1 MKSEIKK
8 LDNSIVEITI
18 EEKKEFVAK
27 YRKQG
32 LDYLRKNADIKWF
45 RKWGNIPDEILVKQF
60 GDEYINSIAVENAI
74 DVLYKKALRENKIM
88 PMAQAHVKNVESQDP
103 LKFVIE
109 VEVYPEV
116 EIKKADYDKIEIK
129 KTAVKVTA
137 KEVTE
142 ALNSIQAK
150 FTTFEEVKSKAYK
163 AKKGDR
169 VNIDTEGF
177 DWKGKALEN
186 TNMQKYPLVLGS
198 NVLVPGFEDGI
209 AGHKTGEEFELDVT
223 FPKDYH
229 NSDFA
234 GLDTKFKVKINS
246 IEKAVKPEFTPE
258 FIEQLRGKKLD
269 LDGFKDLIK
278 QEIKDTKTA
287 NSRMQDEEK
296 LIEALIKKAKISLWE
311 NMIAG
316 SIEKVF
322 WEIKQNMMQQGAK
335 MEDYLASLNMD
346 EATYKEKHV
355 RETAIKRLQG
365 ELILQKIQE
374 EEKVEVTDKELEKE
388 IETIIE
394 NYSNEEVK
402 GRLRELYIPGTKYY
416 EEIKNRMT
424 YKKLID
430 KFIK

>member
-8 LDNSIVEITI
+8 LENSIVEITV
-18 EEKKEFVAK
+18 EEKIEYVAK
-27 YRKQG
+27 FRQKG
-32 LDYLRKNADIKWF
+32 IDYLRKNADIKGF
-45 RKWGNIPDEILVKQF
+45 RKWGNIPEAVLIKQY
-60 GDEYINSIAVENAI
+60 GEEYIDSIAIENAI
-74 DVLYKKALRENKIM
+74 DALYKKALRDNKIL
-88 PMAQAHVKNVESQDP
+88 PMSQAHVKSVDSDKA

-116 EIKKADYDKIEIK
+116 VIKKADYDKIEIK

-142 ALNSIQAK
+142 ALDSIQAK
-150 FTTFEEVKSKAYK
+150 FTTFEEAKSKAYK
-163 AKKGDR
+163 SKMGDR

-177 DWKGKALEN
+177 DKKGKALDN
-186 TNMQKYPLVLGS
+186 TNMEKYPLVLGS
-198 NVLVPGFEDGI
+198 NVLVPGFEEGI
-209 AGHKTGEEFELDVT
+209 AGHKTGEEFELEVT

-229 NSDFA
+229 NADFA
-234 GLDTKFKVKINS
+234 WKETKFNIKINS

-278 QEIKDTKTA
+278 QEIKDTKTSNA
-287 NSRMQDEEK
+287 RMQDEEK
-296 LIEALIKKAKISLWE
+296 LIDKLIKIAKIDMGE

-322 WEIKQNMMQQGAK
+322 NEIKQNMMQQGAK

-374 EEKVEVTDKELEKE
+374 QEKIKVTDKQLEKE

-394 NYSNEEVK
+394 NYTNEEVK
-402 GRLRELYIPGTKYY
+402 GRLRELYVPGTKYY